1 LSVPKS
7 SIQNPSSRSNI
18 RDPTSEIQHPES
30 NIRKPTSGIQHPES
44 NIRDPASEIQHPESN
59 IRDPAS
65 EIQHPASGIQH
76 PQSNIRNPASFV
88 QHPKSN
94 IRNPASE
101 IQHPY
106 SKSERSER
114 SLIPHRTIPHPS
126 PNDYLAAVTWNNL
139 TKREQSL
146 QLIRALRGLRN
157 AKGKNTETDLARL
170 RQVGRQQRLLPT
182 EVQEILDSSDKA
194 DVIVPKSDEDKME
207 VLYYLV
213 FRMKSDPTL
222 EPDEIESIKYFGE
235 PIGLREDLEED
246 FVKLVNKFKNTN
258 VAPEDMIARMQ
269 KVLDTP
275 EPEPE
280 PEPEKK

>member
-1 LSVPKS
+1 
-7 SIQNPSSRSNI
+7 
-18 RDPTSEIQHPES
+18 
-30 NIRKPTSGIQHPES
+30 
-44 NIRDPASEIQHPESN
+44 
-59 IRDPAS
+59 
-65 EIQHPASGIQH
+65 
-76 PQSNIRNPASFV
+76 
-88 QHPKSN
+88 
-94 IRNPASE
+94 
-101 IQHPY
+101 
-106 SKSERSER
+106 
-114 SLIPHRTIPHPS
+114 
-126 PNDYLAAVTWNNL
+126 
-139 TKREQSL
+139 
-146 QLIRALRGLRN
+146 
-157 AKGKNTETDLARL
+157 
-170 RQVGRQQRLLPT
+170 VGRQQRLLPT